1 MAKAKKDP
9 QKKVKLMKAITGLSK
24 EMKADIEKIL
34 EKSQKQTDKR
44 FTAIEN
50 QVEKLKGGAPKA
62 KAKKAGKKA
71 KPAKVAKAKKKGAMK
86 KKAQPQ
92 DQEAE

>member
-9 QKKVKLMKAITGLSK
+9 QKKVKTVAAPAKLSK
-24 EMKADIEKIL
+24 EMKADIEKMF

-50 QVEKLKGGAPKA
+50 QLEKLKVGESKA
-62 KAKKAGKKA
+62 KTKKAGTRA
-71 KPAKVAKAKKKGAMK
+71 KPAQAKKKGATK
-86 KKAQPQ
+86 KKMHPQ
-92 DQEAE
+92 DQEVE